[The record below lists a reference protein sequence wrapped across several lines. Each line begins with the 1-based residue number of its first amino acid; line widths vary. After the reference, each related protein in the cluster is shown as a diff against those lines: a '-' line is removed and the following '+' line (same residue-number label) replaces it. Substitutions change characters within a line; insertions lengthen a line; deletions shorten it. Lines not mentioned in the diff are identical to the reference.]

1 MLYILWVIIVV
12 SNIFIKNIAS
22 ALQEAPM
29 APSKAASLDQPVFM
43 MRLGARFVFRISLA
57 AGSRRGWVPLMV
69 TGPFKLR
76 LGFARSDPGE
86 VLQVNSL
93 S

>member
-1 MLYILWVIIVV
+1 MVP
-12 SNIFIKNIAS
+12 NK
-22 ALQEAPM
+22 
-29 APSKAASLDQPVFM
+29 SKAASLDQPVFM
-43 MRLGARFVFRISLA
+43 MRLGARFVLRISLT

-86 VLQVNSL
+86 VLQVHSL
-93 S
+93 SFTACP